1 MVFSKSF
8 IEMCLEI
15 HSFGLDFL
23 SSWDL
28 SLTTVFWIGF
38 SIKRFKRFKRVLLS
52 GRILAG
58 SHNMVY
64 VSCC

>member
-28 SLTTVFWIGF
+28 SLTTVFWIDF
-38 SIKRFKRFKRVLLS
+38 SIACFKRVLLS